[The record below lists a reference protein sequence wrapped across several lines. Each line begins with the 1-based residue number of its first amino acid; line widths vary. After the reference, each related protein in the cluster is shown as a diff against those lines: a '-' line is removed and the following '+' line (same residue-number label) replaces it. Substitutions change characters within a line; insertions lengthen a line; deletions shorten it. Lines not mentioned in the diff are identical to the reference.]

1 MAVIGYIQAATSY
14 GGDGPSAWTNIF
26 TIHDNTTSFSN
37 VGLALGLSWRKY
49 GTTGGG
55 PANFSADEMHNARL
69 AGNVSVN
76 PSNNSI
82 TVSGLHLNIHTGS
95 YTVTQPGTNIVGAKF
110 TWWYIPTWSEYFSVT
125 RPNNSPVGNTI
136 WYDLYENHYPA
147 NHVAAASNFSGA
159 TDYMRAHESAT
170 GTIGRLWIR
179 VQNIQNVPPSDYR
192 PGQHL
197 VSGTWQSHN
206 RSGGAASV
214 RSGGS
219 WNTMRTVN
227 GGAGQGDPPLIRTG
241 GSWYNQ
247 RKIGANQ

>member
-1 MAVIGYIQAATSY
+1 MAVIGYIQTATSY

-26 TIHDNTTSFSN
+26 TIHDSTTSFSN
-37 VGLALGLSWRKY
+37 LGLSLGLSWRKY

-55 PANFSADEMHNARL
+55 PANFSADEVHNARL
-69 AGNVSVN
+69 SGNVSVN
-76 PSNNSI
+76 ASNNSI
-82 TVSGLHLNIHTGS
+82 TVSGLHLNIHTGT

-136 WYDLYENHYPA
+136 AYDLYENHYPG

-159 TDYMRAHESAT
+159 TDYMRVHESAT
-170 GTIGRLWIR
+170 GTIGRVWIR
-179 VQNIQNVPPSDYR
+179 IQNVQNVPPSDYR

-206 RSGGAASV
+206 RGSGKADIM
-214 RSGGS
+214 RTGS
-219 WNTMRTVN
+219 WATMRTIT
-227 GGAGQGDPPLIRTG
+227 GSGDPPLIRKS
-241 GSWYNQ
+241 GSWVNQ
-247 RKIGANQ
+247 AKIGANQ

>member
-1 MAVIGYIQAATSY
+1 MAVIGYIQTATSY

-37 VGLALGLSWRKY
+37 LGLSLGLSWRKY

-55 PANFSADEMHNARL
+55 PANFSADEVHNARL

-76 PSNNSI
+76 TNNNSI
-82 TVSGLHLNIHTGS
+82 TVSGLHLNIHSGS

-125 RPNNSPVGNTI
+125 RPNNSPVGNTLA
-136 WYDLYENHYPA
+136 YDLYENHYPG

-159 TDYMRAHESAT
+159 TDYMRVHENAT
-170 GTIGRLWIR
+170 GTIGRVWIR
-179 VQNIQNVPPSDYR
+179 VQNVLPPDYR

-206 RSGGAASV
+206 RSAGKADIM
-214 RSGGS
+214 RTGS
-219 WNTMRTVN
+219 WATMRTI
-227 GGAGQGDPPLIRTG
+227 AGSGDPPLIRKS
-241 GSWYNQ
+241 GSWVNQ
-247 RKIGANQ
+247 AKIGANQ